1 MFVGLLVVIVG
12 DGDAAIMCATISAGG
27 DDLRVLELRSHM
39 ESGQKFIVKA
49 LAHLCTGCVILAA
62 PWIQRPAASFS
73 IYTHK
78 RIHEFIRCLLGL
90 LYL

>member
-27 DDLRVLELRSHM
+27 DDLRVGASISHG
-39 ESGQKFIVKA
+39 ERRKVKA
-49 LAHLCTGCVILAA
+49 LCTGCVILHVA
-62 PWIQRPAASFS
+62 PWIQRPAAFS
-73 IYTHK
+73 GLPIYTHK
-78 RIHEFIRCLLGL
+78 RIHEFIRCLLGP